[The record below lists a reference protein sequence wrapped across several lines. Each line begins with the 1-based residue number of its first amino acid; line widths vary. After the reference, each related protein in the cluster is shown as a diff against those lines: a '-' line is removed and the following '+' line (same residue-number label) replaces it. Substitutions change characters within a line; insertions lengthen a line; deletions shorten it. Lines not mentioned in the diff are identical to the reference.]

1 MKKNCLKKGILFL
14 VIAFIFVLTG
24 KVNAAT
30 EPELKTFGGVEYF
43 FANGTP
49 ITIVERTDGIA
60 GANIV
65 WNGGSQL
72 VKSNANVF
80 GGMHDNATSVDTSI
94 TMHGGTVRNIFGGGL
109 HLSNTNTANIVINGG
124 QVGGINGGGASS
136 LTHDCGCTNATPW
149 YSGNPTNSP
158 CQTKTAK
165 VTING
170 GKIEYIG
177 AGYGLVFGGGEGISN
192 TENAS
197 LTINGGDLSTAYV
210 TAAGSNGNTTTAS
223 LTIVGG
229 TIKVVQGV
237 NRGTMNNLEL
247 NALHGNIER
256 LYIGGETEDKDVTG
270 TIFGKVNATITAKVK
285 KMFLGTN
292 GGKEI
297 EIGKG
302 NIKQEDIK
310 VSPTSVENY
319 NTISDK
325 VKKLYIITVENAY
338 IGSNNMVVAN
348 AGCAYQIDEN
358 TTIGELIE
366 KIKEENK
373 SEKII
378 KITDMELKEL
388 DEKEKIQSDLN
399 LICFFEDEE
408 SDYNKDKDKITLE
421 EETQQKIN
429 ELLIEEVSKD
439 ENLKTAFMRTNDIKI
454 EVNIK
459 DVKNEEIIKEEQEEI
474 NKAVKEG
481 KIAQYFDIS
490 LVIKV
495 NGEVAKEISEPSR
508 ELTFTLTIPEELL
521 KEGREFYILRVHNGK
536 TEKLEATTV
545 ENKIEFKT
553 DRFSTY
559 VLAYEDKI
567 QEEKD
572 EVKSEEK
579 DITPKTGVV
588 SIALYTCIALGTVAL
603 IGTLKSKDSKH

>member
-94 TMHGGTVRNIFGGGL
+94 TMYGGTVRNIFGGGL

-136 LTHDCGCTNATPW
+136 LTHDCGCANATPW

-158 CQTKTAK
+158 CKTKTAK

-270 TIFGKVNATITAKVK
+270 TISGKVNATITAKVK

-325 VKKLYIITVENAY
+325 VKKLYIIMVENAY

-399 LICFFEDEE
+399 LLCFIEDEE
-408 SDYNKDKDKITLE
+408 SDYNKDKDKITVE
-421 EETQQKIN
+421 EEIQQKIN

-495 NGEVAKEISEPSR
+495 NGEVAKEISEPSK

-536 TEKLEATTV
+536 AEKLEATTV

-588 SIALYTCIALGTVAL
+588 SIALYTCIAIGTVAL